1 MMIGELCKL
10 FVDEQNIKVY
20 DLENNGKVIYEGS
33 SEDTPMEIDVL
44 DIVSIDNLDRTAIL
58 GINVS
63 IE

>member
-1 MMIGELCKL
+1 MNLCKL
-10 FVDEQNIKVY
+10 FVEEQHIKVY

-33 SEDTPMEIDVL
+33 SSHEDIPMEIDIL